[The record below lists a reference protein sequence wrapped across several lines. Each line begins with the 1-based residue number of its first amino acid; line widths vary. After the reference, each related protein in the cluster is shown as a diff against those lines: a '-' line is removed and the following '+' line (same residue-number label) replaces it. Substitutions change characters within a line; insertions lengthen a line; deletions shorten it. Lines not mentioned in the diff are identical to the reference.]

1 MRDRKRYRGEIIH
14 REKNKHTEKETERKK
29 PDSKRKNLIIPCGLE
44 LLLGGS
50 IDVTI
55 SGRGFGMIG
64 QDVSS
69 IEPSIGSSDILAQ
82 LTTMSWASN
91 FLHLQTKGQNKI
103 KKKIM
108 NITFRG

>member
-1 MRDRKRYRGEIIH
+1 MS
-14 REKNKHTEKETERKK
+14 EKERHTEKDTERKI
-29 PDSKRKNLIIPCGLE
+29 RIPCGLE

-91 FLHLQTKGQNKI
+91 FLHLQTKVQNVV
-103 KKKIM
+103 
-108 NITFRG
+108 